1 MKTILWIYEKALNPE
16 DGGTE
21 RISDLIMKGLT
32 QRGYHCL
39 GFLELHK
46 NTSSIIYH
54 QQQINNIYTFL
65 KEANVDIVINQLGY
79 NDWLLKRFYKEGGE
93 KWKKEGGKV
102 ITCLHFDPKLPKL
115 TSKLIFHN
123 FKQKSLNEK
132 IEALKRYL
140 LSPYYEKKEEKS
152 IKTTYKYLYENSDL
166 FVLLS
171 KTHYKYF
178 TTLLQLKNCPKLQ
191 AIPNPLTFPTI
202 SSPDILNKK
211 KKQVLIV
218 ARMSE
223 YHKNISFA
231 LKAWKQ
237 LNEQHNIPEWQLIL
251 VGEGPDKMEYQKY
264 AEKHKLYNIIFKGQ
278 QNPEK
283 FYEESSIFLMTSPA
297 EGWGLTLTESLQR
310 GVVPIVM
317 DSSPVF
323 SEIID
328 NGINGFLTKNKSLR
342 DLSQALN
349 KLIEDTEL
357 RQQMAKEALKKA
369 SKFTIDSVL
378 DKWERIIKS

>member
-32 QRGYHCL
+32 KRGYICL
-39 GFLELHK
+39 GFLEFHK
-46 NTSSIIYH
+46 NDNSIIYNK
-54 QQQINNIYTFL
+54 QYVNNVYTFL
-65 KEANVDIVINQLGY
+65 KNNNIDIVINQLGY
-79 NDWLLKRFYKEGGE
+79 NDWLLKQFYKDGGSR
-93 KWKKEGGKV
+93 WKEEGGKV
-102 ITCLHFDPKLPKL
+102 ITCLHFDPKSPKL
-115 TSKLIFHN
+115 TKKIIFHDWR
-123 FKQKSLNEK
+123 KKSTKEK
-132 IEALKRYL
+132 IDALKRYL
-140 LSPYYEKKEEKS
+140 LSPYYEKREENS
-152 IKTTYKYLYENSDL
+152 IKKTYKYLYEYSDL
-166 FVLLS
+166 FVMLS
-171 KTHYKYF
+171 KTHYQYF
-178 TTLLQLKNCPKLQ
+178 KTLLKLKDFSKLR

-202 SSPDILNKK
+202 SSPDILNIK

-231 LKAWKQ
+231 LKVWKR
-237 LNEQHNIPEWQLIL
+237 LNQQQILSEWQLIL
-251 VGEGPDKMEYQKY
+251 VGDGPDKIEYQKY
-264 AEKHKLYNIIFKGQ
+264 AKKNNLHNVIFKGQ

-297 EGWGLTLTESLQR
+297 EGWGLTITESLQR

-317 DSSPVF
+317 NSSPVF

-328 NGINGFLTKNKSLR
+328 NGINGFLTRNKSLNN
-342 DLSQALN
+342 LSYTLS
-349 KLIEDTEL
+349 KLIKNTEL
-357 RQQMAKEALKKA
+357 RQMMAKRALQKA

-378 DKWERIIKS
+378 NQWEQIIR